1 MSDCSKKLLFLFGMV
16 AMCTGGLFAQGKLFL
31 EPAEALEL
39 AFPKCKFERKTHVLS
54 DAAKAEIKKRSGH
67 AAPRSMIYV
76 YEARKGKE
84 VAGYA
89 YFDRHRVRSKKELLM
104 VAVDTKARARRIEVV
119 AFEEPVDYMPRGI
132 WYEQFRKQVL
142 GNDLS
147 VKTGVIKPV
156 AGCTLTVHATVD
168 TVRRILASHQ
178 LIYPGKKPV
187 PGKKTAPGKK
197 LAKSTPKPSARPS
210 PAVGESVSQRLR

>member
-1 MSDCSKKLLFLFGMV
+1 
-16 AMCTGGLFAQGKLFL
+16 
-31 EPAEALEL
+31 
-39 AFPKCKFERKTHVLS
+39 
-54 DAAKAEIKKRSGH
+54 
-67 AAPRSMIYV
+67 
-76 YEARKGKE
+76 
-84 VAGYA
+84 
-89 YFDRHRVRSKKELLM
+89 M

-132 WYEQFRKQVL
+132 WYDQFRKQVL

-178 LIYPGKKPV
+178 LIYPVKTPV